1 MDERNNPTDNQ
12 KTEMTDILN
21 LMTKEQHMYIFKNFL
36 EKQEKQIYT
45 ITNDAVIFDLND
57 LENDLNVFWRVYDY
71 CVYYINDISRKDTI
85 KDYEKQHNDAINNLN
100 NKINNDYEQ
109 LKLNAINNI
118 TNNKYYN

>member
-71 CVYYINDISRKDTI
+71 CVYYINDISRKETI